1 MQTTQQS
8 KRSPA
13 HPFTLRSGQWHNGTN
28 RPAAAS
34 SELHLLSGG
43 RYRSSASAELIHAQ
57 RSRPNS
63 WLFPP
68 VEAAARTER
77 QTWMPKSTNDSGS
90 RSVHRLHLCV
100 NQPATAH
107 QAQPPGQ
114 EPEPP
119 RTHHCFPW
127 FCRGPETPCCGLAA
141 TASSFT
147 PVPLHTIHSAWGTR
161 PAAARKWISPLP
173 ILQRTRSSWTAKCR
187 TLTCTTLR

>member
-43 RYRSSASAELIHAQ
+43 RHRSSASAELIHAQ

-90 RSVHRLHLCV
+90 RSVHRLHLCETSRQRLIRR
-100 NQPATAH
+100 NPLARSLNPLAH
-107 QAQPPGQ
+107 TTVFHGSV
-114 EPEPP
+114 ED
-119 RTHHCFPW
+119 RK
-127 FCRGPETPCCGLAA
+127 RLAA
-141 TASSFT
+141 ALLPPLARSRRFLST
-147 PVPLHTIHSAWGTR
+147 PFIQHGGHGR
-161 PAAARKWISPLP
+161 R
-173 ILQRTRSSWTAKCR
+173 QRGSGSVHCR
-187 TLTCTTLR
+187 FCNVRGVLGQPSVGP